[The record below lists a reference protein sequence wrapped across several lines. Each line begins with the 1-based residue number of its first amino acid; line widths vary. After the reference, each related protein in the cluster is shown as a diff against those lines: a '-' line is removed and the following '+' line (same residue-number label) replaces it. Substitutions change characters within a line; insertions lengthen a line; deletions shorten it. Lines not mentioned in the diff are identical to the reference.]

1 MKSYNETKTLSAWK
15 MQNFYM
21 LIAFLLIIIELLI
34 DVIIYYY
41 LIKY

>member
-1 MKSYNETKTLSAWK
+1 MKSYDETKTLSAWK

-21 LIAFLLIIIELLI
+21 LVAFLLITIELLI
-34 DVIIYYY
+34 NVIIYYY